1 MPLAKSARGSATNM
15 NWVAP
20 PGDVFERTLSLPTES
35 ATSQLVLSSNVRA
48 SLAQS
53 NGCPQP
59 QVAHQNGC
67 KELLK
72 PTHHRHRWLPEPQ
85 ILQDIRCYWTWLE
98 IGFDGSLQVKG
109 HVEMSSFTIRI
120 YIYIHVYYIVYI
132 YVLVKSTVRCLLC
145 SLLFTFQKLDI
156 CNVHRANSTGTCVLS
171 LHL

>member
-1 MPLAKSARGSATNM
+1 MFGWVTLLYIYIYVM

-59 QVAHQNGC
+59 QVAHRNGC

-72 PTHHRHRWLPEPQ
+72 PTHHRHHWLPEPQ

-109 HVEMSSFTIRI
+109 HVEMSSFTYPTIQNFKGSELI
-120 YIYIHVYYIVYI
+120 SS
-132 YVLVKSTVRCLLC
+132 LVALSHFKRFLADA
-145 SLLFTFQKLDI
+145 LFFKTSWMSCKQYLP
-156 CNVHRANSTGTCVLS
+156 
-171 LHL
+171 

>member
-120 YIYIHVYYIVYI
+120 YIYIHTRILYCIYI
-132 YVLVKSTVRCLLC
+132 YMYWLNLLSAACYVHCC
-145 SLLFTFQKLDI
+145 SLFK
-156 CNVHRANSTGTCVLS
+156 N
-171 LHL
+171 